1 MNPSR
6 FIILFV
12 AILLISVSVQAQGHR
27 ERLPPPRDP
36 QFYQPRNKL
45 EDFDGRFETVLIR
58 GRHVVGAVRGQNG
71 LARVE
76 ATEIRD
82 SATGE
87 TASGAVITMIG
98 NGVQPPA
105 NGIPSEELRSF
116 IDYDEIDA
124 LLKAM
129 DAAAKASESV
139 TRLSHFEVRYRTKGD
154 FEIMVFKQLENNVIA
169 AGVEGGFFDRLRL
182 YLSIDDLVK
191 LRWMIAQA
199 KERLDQR

>member
-12 AILLISVSVQAQGHR
+12 AILLGSVSGQGQGHR

-45 EDFDGRFETVLIR
+45 EDFDGRFETVLVR
-58 GRHVVGAVRGQNG
+58 GRHVVGSVRGQNG
-71 LARVE
+71 WARVE

-199 KERLDQR
+199 KERLDQK

>member
-1 MNPSR
+1 MNPGRSL
-6 FIILFV
+6 FLLPLILFV
-12 AILLISVSVQAQGHR
+12 AASAQAQGRR

-45 EDFDGRFETVLIR
+45 EDFDGRFETLLIR
-58 GRHVVGAVRGQNG
+58 GRHVVGTVRAQNG
-71 LARVE
+71 FARVE

-98 NGVQPPA
+98 SGVQPPA
-105 NGIPSEELRSF
+105 NGVLSEEIRSL

-129 DAAAKASESV
+129 DAAAKASESI
-139 TRLSHFEVRYRTKGD
+139 TRLSHFEVRYRTRGD
-154 FEIMVFKQLENNVIA
+154 FEIIVFKQLENNVIA
-169 AGVEGGFFDRLRL
+169 AAVEGGFFDRLRL
-182 YLSIDDLVK
+182 YLSIDELVK

-199 KERLDQR
+199 KERLDEK